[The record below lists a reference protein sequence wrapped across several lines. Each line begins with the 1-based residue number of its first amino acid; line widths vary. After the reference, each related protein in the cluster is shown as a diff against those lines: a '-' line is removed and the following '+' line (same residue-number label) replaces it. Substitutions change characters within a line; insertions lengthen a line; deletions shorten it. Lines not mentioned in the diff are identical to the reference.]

1 MKKNVKHII
10 SAILIAASVFS
21 FAGCKKDSTP
31 ASSSSVSSVSSSAE
45 SSSSEDKSSADTS
58 SSADAS
64 SSDSQKMDELKFN
77 IGNDMGK
84 SISSLEIKPEKN
96 NSWTE
101 IALEKTWESGYMI
114 PVTLSAKEIPADEKW
129 EAKITFA
136 DDKTEQTFNDITI
149 NENSS
154 IILTA
159 DGVVYGK

>member
-21 FAGCKKDSTP
+21 FAGCKKDTTA

-45 SSSSEDKSSADTS
+45 SSSSEDK

-84 SISSLEIKPEKN
+84 NISALEIKPEKN

-101 IALEKTWESGYMI
+101 IALDKTWESGYMI

-129 EAKITFA
+129 EAK
-136 DDKTEQTFNDITI
+136 QTFNDITI

>member
-84 SISSLEIKPEKN
+84 SISVLEIKPEKN

-101 IALEKTWESGYMI
+101 IALDKTWESGYMI

>member
-21 FAGCKKDSTP
+21 FAGCKKDTTA

-101 IALEKTWESGYMI
+101 IALDKTWESGYMI

>member
-21 FAGCKKDSTP
+21 FAGCKKDTTD

-45 SSSSEDKSSADTS
+45 SSSSEDK

-84 SISSLEIKPEKN
+84 NISALEIKPEKN

-101 IALEKTWESGYMI
+101 IALDKTWESGYMI

>member
-1 MKKNVKHII
+1 MKKNIKHII

-21 FAGCKKDSTP
+21 FAGCKKDSTS
-31 ASSSSVSSVSSSAE
+31 ASSSSVSSVSSSAVG
-45 SSSSEDKSSADTS
+45 SSSEDKSSADTS

-64 SSDSQKMDELKFN
+64 SSEKMDELKFN

-84 SISSLEIKPEKN
+84 SISALEIKPEKN

-101 IALEKTWESGYMI
+101 IALDKTWESGYMI

-159 DGVVYGK
+159 DGIVYGK

>member
-21 FAGCKKDSTP
+21 FVGCKKDTTA

-84 SISSLEIKPEKN
+84 SISALEIKPEKN

>member
-1 MKKNVKHII
+1 
-10 SAILIAASVFS
+10 
-21 FAGCKKDSTP
+21 
-31 ASSSSVSSVSSSAE
+31 
-45 SSSSEDKSSADTS
+45 
-58 SSADAS
+58 
-64 SSDSQKMDELKFN
+64 
-77 IGNDMGK
+77 
-84 SISSLEIKPEKN
+84 
-96 NSWTE
+96 
-101 IALEKTWESGYMI
+101 MI

>member
-58 SSADAS
+58 SSADA

>member
-31 ASSSSVSSVSSSAE
+31 ASTSSVSSVSSSAE
-45 SSSSEDKSSADTS
+45 GSSSEDKSSADTS

-84 SISSLEIKPEKN
+84 SISALEIKPEKN

-101 IALEKTWESGYMI
+101 IALDKTWESGYMI

>member
-21 FAGCKKDSTP
+21 FAGCKKDTTA

-101 IALEKTWESGYMI
+101 IALDKTWESGYMI

-159 DGVVYGK
+159 DGIVYGK

>member
-21 FAGCKKDSTP
+21 FAGCKKDTTA

-84 SISSLEIKPEKN
+84 NISALEIKPEKN

-101 IALEKTWESGYMI
+101 IALDKTWESGYMI

-159 DGVVYGK
+159 DGIVYGK

>member
-45 SSSSEDKSSADTS
+45 SSSSEDKSSAD
-58 SSADAS
+58 AS

-84 SISSLEIKPEKN
+84 SISALEIKPEKN

-101 IALEKTWESGYMI
+101 IALDKTWESGYMI

>member
-64 SSDSQKMDELKFN
+64 SDSQKMDELKFN

-84 SISSLEIKPEKN
+84 SISALEIKPEKN

>member
-21 FAGCKKDSTP
+21 FAGCKKDTTA

-45 SSSSEDKSSADTS
+45 SSSSEDK

-84 SISSLEIKPEKN
+84 NISALEIKPEKN

-101 IALEKTWESGYMI
+101 IALDKTWESGYMI

>member
-21 FAGCKKDSTP
+21 FAGCKKDTTA

>member
-21 FAGCKKDSTP
+21 FAGCKKDTTA

-45 SSSSEDKSSADTS
+45 SSSSEDK

-84 SISSLEIKPEKN
+84 SISALEIKPEKN

-101 IALEKTWESGYMI
+101 IALDKTWESGYMI

-129 EAKITFA
+129 EAKITFV

>member
-58 SSADAS
+58 SSADVS

-84 SISSLEIKPEKN
+84 SISALEIKPEKN

-101 IALEKTWESGYMI
+101 IALDKTWESGYMI